1 MVCVSGFG
9 RGPNSRCQCVNLR
22 KTGCSASCRSNFCP
36 PSECGETGSLGLA
49 EPPWE
54 GGAQRA
60 LSGTSGLERG
70 GEGVSKQRCSRL
82 LPEHVAAE
90 LLRQR
95 RLQPAPLPGPL
106 PGHPL
111 PAKLRGPQK
120 ARRDR
125 AACSTVGHVSR
136 RARVPGRA
144 GPGRGR
150 SRAQQRA
157 AESAPEG
164 KFPLHL
170 VCSRSL
176 NAADPAPRA

>member
-1 MVCVSGFG
+1 M
-9 RGPNSRCQCVNLR
+9 RR
-22 KTGCSASCRSNFCP
+22 
-36 PSECGETGSLGLA
+36 A

-60 LSGTSGLERG
+60 LLGDSGQERG

-90 LLRQR
+90 LLRHR

-120 ARRDR
+120 ARRGP
-125 AACSTVGHVSR
+125 AAGSTVSHVSR
-136 RARVPGRA
+136 RAREPGRA
-144 GPGRGR
+144 GPGWGR

-157 AESAPEG
+157 AESSPSPEG
-164 KFPLHL
+164 KFPPHL

-176 NAADPAPRA
+176 KRRGPSTAGLRLKSPQPRDLALLRRRTRSVYISLLAPSESPCGPSPEL